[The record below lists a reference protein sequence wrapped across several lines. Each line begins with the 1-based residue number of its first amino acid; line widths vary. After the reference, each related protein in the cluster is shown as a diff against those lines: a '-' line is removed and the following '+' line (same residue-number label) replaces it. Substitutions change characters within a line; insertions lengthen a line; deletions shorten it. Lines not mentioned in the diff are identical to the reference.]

1 MTTLVG
7 MQAKFADAL
16 KELVELDH
24 DAVEAYKAAI
34 DRLENKEYKSQLE
47 KFKSDHENHINVL
60 NGILHSHN
68 EKIVNSPDAKSWLT
82 KGKVILANLVGDKT
96 ILRAMRSNEEDTNT
110 AYERINAH
118 KEKWDDAEEALKK
131 GLADEKSHKKWLDD
145 VLD

>member
-34 DRLENKEYKSQLE
+34 DRLENQEYKDKLE

-60 NGILHSHN
+60 NRILQAHN
-68 EKIVNSPDAKSWLT
+68 EEIVDSPDAKSWLT

-110 AYERINAH
+110 AYERVNEH
-118 KEKWDDAEEALKK
+118 KEKWEDVSDALKK
-131 GLADEKSHKKWLDD
+131 GLEDERSHKKWLDE